1 MYIILGKTG
10 YIAEA
15 FIKELES
22 RQLDYRALSR
32 SDVNYT
38 NYKEF
43 CNYLDIN
50 WIDFVKSSIIVN
62 CAGYTGKPN
71 VDACELNKDQA
82 ILGNVVL
89 PTMLSGVCKARG
101 VTLVH
106 ISSGCIYN
114 GYDQQFSEED
124 DPNFDFNNGS
134 FYSGT
139 KELAERS
146 IKDNPLSYIFRLR
159 IPFDQYSS
167 LRNYIT
173 KLLTYETL
181 VDATNSLSHR
191 GDFAKYCI
199 DLIEGA
205 APFGIY
211 NVTNKGSMTTRDI
224 VELIKYHLRDNYV
237 PVIAHKEFKFFEDY
251 EAFEGV
257 IKAPRSNCILSTE
270 KIEKY
275 IEIRTVQDALEDA
288 LSSYKV

>member
-15 FIKELES
+15 FIRELEK
-22 RQLDYRALSR
+22 RELDYIALSR
-32 SDVNYT
+32 SDIDYT
-38 NYKEF
+38 DYKIFSE
-43 CNYLDIN
+43 YLDIN
-50 WIDFVKSSIIVN
+50 WVEFVKDSTIIN

-71 VDACELNKDQA
+71 VDACESNKDKT
-82 ILGNVVL
+82 IMGNVVL
-89 PTMLSGVCKARG
+89 PVMLSGVCRARG
-101 VTLVH
+101 LKLIH
-106 ISSGCIYN
+106 ISSGCIYT
-114 GYDQQFSEED
+114 GDKEFAED
-124 DPNFDFNNGS
+124 DASNFDFNNGS

-139 KELAERS
+139 KDLAERS
-146 IKDNPLSYIFRLR
+146 IKDNPLVYIFRLR
-159 IPFDQYSS
+159 IPFDQHPSP
-167 LRNYIT
+167 RNYIT

-199 DLIEGA
+199 GLAEGG

-211 NVTNKGSMTTRDI
+211 NVTNKGGITTREVVDF
-224 VELIKYHLRDNYV
+224 LKFKIKN
-237 PVIAHKEFKFFEDY
+237 KEFKFFKDY
-251 EAFEGV
+251 EEFEGV
-257 IKAPRSNCILSTE
+257 IKTPRSNCVLNTN